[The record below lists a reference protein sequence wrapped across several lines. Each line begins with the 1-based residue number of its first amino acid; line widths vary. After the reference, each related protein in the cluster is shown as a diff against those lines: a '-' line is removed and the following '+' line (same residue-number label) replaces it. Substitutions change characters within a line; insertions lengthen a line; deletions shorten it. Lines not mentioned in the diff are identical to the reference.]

1 MRTYPFISLPESLV
15 VMRVCV
21 AALFMAHAVERI
33 ANGSIPGFGAFL
45 ERLGFPSGVAVVW
58 AITAVEIVAGT
69 LMALGWRARWMASA
83 LFVIVAVGI
92 LLIHRHFGWF
102 VGEHGTGGSE
112 YSVSLMVS
120 LLVIAAADRPAASP
134 HSERTN
140 HASVVGGR

>member
-1 MRTYPFISLPESLV
+1 MRTFPFISLPASLV

-21 AALFMAHAVERI
+21 AALFMAHAVVRMV
-33 ANGSIPGFGAFL
+33 NGSIPGFGAFL

-83 LFVIVAVGI
+83 LFFIAAVGI
-92 LLIHRHFGWF
+92 LLIHRHLGWF

-112 YSVSLMVS
+112 YSVCLILC
-120 LLVIAAADRPAASP
+120 LLVIAATDEQRRRP
-134 HSERTN
+134 R
-140 HASVVGGR
+140 

>member
-21 AALFMAHAVERI
+21 AALFMAHAVVRI

-83 LFVIVAVGI
+83 LFVSAC
-92 LLIHRHFGWF
+92 
-102 VGEHGTGGSE
+102 TG
-112 YSVSLMVS
+112 
-120 LLVIAAADRPAASP
+120 AATPAAS
-134 HSERTN
+134 
-140 HASVVGGR
+140 A